1 MIQMRRYWKEI
12 LLALVVL
19 AVIAPLFYYGTP
31 FYISSPDICYVKA
44 KVLHVLEGDI
54 FADPVSGYD
63 TLHPPLY
70 HIFLGF
76 FKVFGLSLD
85 TILILVTIFN
95 VSLLFIFTFKII
107 EYVYDR
113 AVAFLT
119 SLLLLFIVEYMGC
132 TGILLATSFY
142 FSVSFYL
149 CGLWLYLKSEKSLK
163 LSIMASVFWGLTFF
177 ISPVYVFLLGLTFLY
192 ELLIA
197 RRYKRFLVMAAAFL
211 VTISP
216 YIIEAVHIY
225 TSDLWGSAVF
235 TFWRGVPD
243 AAWWKGLCLEFISPT
258 KGAWLSIPSA
268 IHILFL
274 LIAVAA
280 IVRQRKVHWY
290 IPVAALAYF
299 LTSYHFSTQYAI
311 RIHLFLS
318 IFIVAVALDGLRRLK
333 INKYIL
339 MAPVLAVMFFSLYAH
354 YIHTSSYYRK
364 ERSTFEPYRVS
375 GEALWASLDRHLVKG
390 RYIFCTKDVYR
401 YYIMTH
407 FPAHSLGAY
416 RTLEYFQLNSRIAE
430 MLDND
435 YHAVINSVDYNFI
448 ESIADKYNIEAAIIS
463 GSDWQ
468 APLFQV
474 IAQLWTP
481 VYEDEYF
488 VIYKRPW
495 GTEGTLPIPS
505 R

>member
-1 MIQMRRYWKEI
+1 MRRYWRKI

-19 AVIAPLFYYGTP
+19 AIIMPLFYYGTP
-31 FYISSPDICYVKA
+31 YCTSSPDICYVKA
-44 KVLHVLEGDI
+44 KVLHVMEGDI

-76 FKVFGLSLD
+76 FKAFGLSLD
-85 TILILVTIFN
+85 TILMLVTIFN
-95 VSLLFIFTFKII
+95 VSLLFVFTFKII

-119 SLLLLFIVEYMGC
+119 SLLLLFIVEYMGY

-149 CGLWLYLKSEKSLK
+149 CGLWLYLKSEKSLR

-197 RRYKRFLVMAAAFL
+197 RRYKRFLVMAAVFL

-225 TSDLWGSAVF
+225 ASDLWGSAVF
-235 TFWRGVPD
+235 TFWRGIPNM
-243 AAWWKGLCLEFISPT
+243 AWWKGLCLEFISPT
-258 KGAWLSIPSA
+258 KGSWLSIPSA

-274 LIAVAA
+274 LLAVAA
-280 IVRQRKVHWY
+280 IVRQRKVHWF

-318 IFIVAVALDGLRRLK
+318 IFIIATALAGLKHYK
-333 INKYIL
+333 INRHIL
-339 MAPVLAVMFFSLYAH
+339 LLPVLVITVFSVYWH
-354 YIHTSSYYRK
+354 YDYISFYY
-364 ERSTFEPYRVS
+364 EREKATFAPFQES
-375 GEALWASLDRHLVKG
+375 GESLWANLNRHLVKG

-416 RTLEYFQLNSRIAE
+416 RTLEYFQLNSRVAE

-435 YHAVINSVDYNFI
+435 YHAVINSADYEPI
-448 ESIADKYNIEAAIIS
+448 ESIADKYNIETAIVS
-463 GSDWQ
+463 GDDWQ

-495 GTEGTLPIPS
+495 EAEGTLPIPS